1 MRAYWALALALTL
14 GASERAQAQTQVAAR
29 GQAQVRVTARVTIPD
44 LLVLNAEQ
52 GQTVTVREGEFHSL
66 YKAVTLKVSANR
78 DWRLLLSTDAA
89 DPELEVRTSAESERV
104 NVAGG
109 AARPGAEREIAN
121 GSNGTAMAIKVGY
134 RWKGS
139 AESRPIPVYSLVAS

>member
-1 MRAYWALALALTL
+1 MRAYWALALTLTL

-29 GQAQVRVTARVTIPD
+29 GQAQVRVTARLTIPD

-52 GQTVTVREGEFHSL
+52 GQTVAVRRGDLSTVEN
-66 YKAVTLKVSANR
+66 AVTLKVSANR

-89 DPELEVRTSAESERV
+89 DPELQVRASAASARV

-109 AARPGAEREIAN
+109 SARPGAEREIAN
-121 GSNGTAMAIKVGY
+121 GSHGTAMAIKVGY
-134 RWKGS
+134 SWKGS
-139 AESRPIPVYSLVAS
+139 AQSRP